1 MAKDK
6 IITRPPASKNRNQQA
21 AATTIIFSNDDFL
34 LQKKLE
40 SATEGMQKGWRLKI
54 GTELKDQEY
63 WKQIPPCAS
72 AAFSYVPAACS
83 CGRSCTGLVRGRAR
97 FCGRVVR
104 SGQ

>member
-6 IITRPPASKNRNQQA
+6 IITRQPALKNRNQQA
-21 AATTIIFSNDDFL
+21 AAATIIFSNDDFL

-54 GTELKDQEY
+54 GTEFKDQEY

-83 CGRSCTGLVRGRAR
+83 SGRSCTGLVRG
-97 FCGRVVR
+97 
-104 SGQ
+104 